1 MRHDWIAR
9 RHGSMNVTQM
19 HYARHGQITEEMAH
33 IARRE
38 NVPPEFIRDEV
49 ARGRMVIPA
58 NVMHPE
64 LEPMCI
70 GINSK
75 CKVNANIGNS
85 AVTSD
90 IDSELGKL
98 RTAVKLGA
106 DTVMDL
112 STGGN
117 IPGIRDAILRASTV
131 PIGTVPIY
139 EAIQRVRKV
148 EDLTADDILQVIE
161 EQAKQGVDYMTIHAG
176 VLREFVG
183 MTMHRITGIVSRGGA
198 LTAQWMLANGKQNPL
213 YDRFDDIC
221 EIFKKYDVTFSLGD
235 GLRPGCLA
243 DANDQAQ
250 FAELKVLGELTLR
263 AWKHDVQVMIE
274 GPGHVPM
281 HLIEDN
287 IRKEAEW
294 CHEAP
299 FYVLGPLVTD
309 VAPGYDH
316 ITSAIG
322 AALAGWYGASMLCY
336 VTPKE
341 HLGLPDEDDV
351 RQGMVAYKIAAH
363 AADIAR
369 QRKGA
374 RDRDDALS
382 RARYTFDWN
391 KQFELSLDPETA
403 RSMHDETLPH
413 EAFKSAE
420 FCSMCGPKFC
430 SMKVHTH
437 LHEHAA
443 RAEAEATSAAP
454 EPARATLPVV
464 PA

>member
-19 HYARHGQITEEMAH
+19 HYARQGQVTEEMAH

-38 NVPPEFIRDEV
+38 NLPPEMIRDEV

-70 GINSK
+70 GVRSK

-90 IDSELGKL
+90 VDQELRKL
-98 RTAVKLGA
+98 STAVKLGA

-117 IPGIRDAILRASTV
+117 IPGIRDSILRASSV

-139 EAIQRVRKV
+139 EAVQRVRKV

-176 VLREFVG
+176 VLRDFVPL
-183 MTMHRITGIVSRGGA
+183 TLHRITGIVSRGGA
-198 LTAQWMLANGKQNPL
+198 LMAQWMLAKGRQNPL

-243 DANDQAQ
+243 DANDPAQ
-250 FAELKVLGELTLR
+250 FAELKVLGELTLK

-281 HLIEDN
+281 HLIEEN
-287 IRKEAEW
+287 IKKEAEW

-363 AADIAR
+363 AADVAR
-369 QRKGA
+369 QRSGA

-382 RARYTFDWN
+382 RARYAFDWN

-403 RSMHDETLPH
+403 RAMHDETLPH

-437 LHEHAA
+437 LRDAA
-443 RAEAEATSAAP
+443 PEKTGGEMSAAP
-454 EPARATLPVV
+454 PGSQPLPLAS
-464 PA
+464 P